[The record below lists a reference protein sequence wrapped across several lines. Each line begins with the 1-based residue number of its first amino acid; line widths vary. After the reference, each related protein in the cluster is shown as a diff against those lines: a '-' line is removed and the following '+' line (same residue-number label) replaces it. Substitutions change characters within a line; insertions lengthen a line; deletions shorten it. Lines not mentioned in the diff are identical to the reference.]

1 MSSPSPRSR
10 TPGKRSGKAPAGPS
24 ADARPQLAR
33 APRQERG
40 QRRVDAILDAAA
52 EILVEEGSGG
62 VTMHRV
68 AKRSRTTTGSMYHFF
83 PDRDALLRALANRH
97 IDQMRE
103 LLARIERDE
112 APEWASGSTPEAVD
126 GFLGPVLSYVD
137 QHPSL
142 PAISRFAQTAGWG
155 GRRDE
160 KLDELFVRLGRSL
173 VLSRCSPGSEQELSV
188 RSVAVVGMMEGIL
201 RAGEYVGAG
210 ARSEV
215 SRTSL
220 RVELR
225 NALIAYLDSTPTESA
240 QGLR

>member
-1 MSSPSPRSR
+1 M
-10 TPGKRSGKAPAGPS
+10 
-24 ADARPQLAR
+24 
-33 APRQERG
+33 
-40 QRRVDAILDAAA
+40 
-52 EILVEEGSGG
+52 EEGSGG

-210 ARSEV
+210 ARGEV

-225 NALIAYLDSTPTESA
+225 NALIAYLDSTPTGSA